1 MNEKAFKITK
11 LVEGIVVLAVSVALL
26 AFMIA
31 TIRYSLTGKNP
42 AGIIYFFIGIMGTAV
57 VIPGFILGI
66 LSTVKIASL
75 KPPVWS
81 KAPFVLSMISKIIWA
96 YSLLVFVTSSIESG
110 LVLNA
115 CIYGIVLLLFTC
127 SAITDVAI
135 STKIISRQKNELTVR
150 SNQE

>member
-1 MNEKAFKITK
+1 MNAKVFRLIK
-11 LVEGIVVLAVSVALL
+11 LVESIVVLAISVVLL
-26 AFMIA
+26 ALMIA

-81 KAPFVLSMISKIIWA
+81 KAPFVLSMITKIIWA
-96 YSLLVFVTSSIESG
+96 YGLFVFVMTSIDSG
-110 LVLNA
+110 NAINA
-115 CIYGIVLLLFTC
+115 CIYGVVLLFFTC
-127 SAITDVAI
+127 SAITDVVVSA
-135 STKIISRQKNELTVR
+135 KIINKQKNELTIR
-150 SNQE
+150 SN